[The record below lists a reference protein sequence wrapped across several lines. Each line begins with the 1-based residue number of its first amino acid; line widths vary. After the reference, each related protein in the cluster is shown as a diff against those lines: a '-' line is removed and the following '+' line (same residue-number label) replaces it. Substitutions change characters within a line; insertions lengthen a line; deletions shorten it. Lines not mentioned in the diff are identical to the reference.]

1 MLGRAHTIAA
11 MDPTKLQAA
20 SGGGPQAASGVVT
33 PAALSDSTA
42 WKKQR
47 PGAAFFEK
55 LQVSFVVTMLRVSMH
70 GYIECILCPCL
81 ALCATG
87 LDLYPISGQ
96 AQVWL
101 MVSYGSGFKSPVC
114 SLKFCKQL

>member
-11 MDPTKLQAA
+11 MDPTKLQTA
-20 SGGGPQAASGVVT
+20 SGGDPQAASRVVT

-55 LQVSFVVTMLRVSMH
+55 LQVSFVVAMLWVSMH
-70 GYIECILCPCL
+70 EYAACILCPRL

-101 MVSYGSGFKSPVC
+101 MVSYGFGFESPIC
-114 SLKFCKQL
+114 SPKVCKQL